1 MNQDNISHVLDALRI
16 VRKEQQELIAIL
28 GQEQKQLEEE
38 LRECKKNTKFPF
50 GIVIHRIKS
59 V

>member
-28 GQEQKQLEEE
+28 GQEQKQLEDE
-38 LRECKKNTKFPF
+38 LKECKKNTKFSF
-50 GIVIHRIKS
+50 GIVIHRIIS